1 VKREIVFSEA
11 DDLAVVFENGRA
23 VEFVMRQGDQLVGD
37 IILGRVESVVPA
49 IEAAFVNI
57 GHDKNGFIHLAD
69 LPQMQGPKR
78 KSKTPSVKPGEKL
91 VVQIAKAPTGT
102 KGARLTGRLSI
113 PGRFLVF
120 VPHDN
125 RVCLSRMITDGK
137 ERDRLRAIAS
147 ELKDP
152 GHGLIVRTEAA
163 GASEAELR
171 RDIQE
176 LLERWTDILHQ
187 AQMSQPPALLY
198 RDQDLLTR
206 VLRDRLTADTERV
219 VFDNEAA
226 FQRAKAILSGW
237 MPEMVRNLQVYR
249 GRTPLLHQYRIP
261 QEFENA
267 LKPTVRLP
275 SGGSIVIEA
284 TEALTVIDVN
294 SGKLTSSK
302 SLNETVLRTNLEA
315 SVEIARQIRLR
326 DIGGI
331 VIVDFI
337 SMDYAADRQKVIAHF
352 NEALAPDKSRPQI
365 TAAFSEHGLLELSR
379 RRQGQSILEQLTHR
393 CPECQGLGRVRN
405 EVTPFEIR
413 MPKVEL
419 KPETAEEQPEVLVE
433 ELVEEP
439 ILEQLGTEEP
449 VSAEEAEE
457 RRGRRRRRRR
467 RRGRGPGEEGAELGL
482 AVGEE
487 ETTTTEE
494 SYEEEGLMIEP
505 FELEEA
511 PEAPAAREAAP
522 RERFGREGRRERRE
536 RPAREGRPFREERPA
551 REEAPVR
558 AELPEVEEFAV
569 LEEFEELPV
578 APAARESR
586 EEREERDERRRHR
599 RRERPVREGRAP
611 REEAP
616 SRAYEPRVEVPAPAP
631 VAPVAVAPVVTPAP
645 AEVAETA
652 TTVRRREGRS
662 RVPQRPRTRLV
673 EVAPGLLV
681 AADEAP
687 EVTAETAPQELVPTV
702 ETIEA
707 KAAEALSAQ
716 AEAEVAQPEA
726 VEAVAEA
733 PEAAVEPEAEP
744 KPRATR
750 RRAPARTRTTAAKKA
765 EAAAPVAEPEVA
777 EPAPAEPEAVE
788 AAPEAEEAPARPARR
803 RSTRTSTRTRKTT
816 VTE

>member
-1 VKREIVFSEA
+1 MKREIVFSEA

-69 LPQMQGPKR
+69 LPQMQGSKR
-78 KSKTPSVKPGEKL
+78 KAKTPSVKPGEKI

-137 ERDRLRAIAS
+137 ERDRLRAIAG

-163 GASEAELR
+163 GASEAELK
-171 RDIQE
+171 RDIHE

-187 AQMSQPPALLY
+187 AQMSQPPALLH

-206 VLRDRLTADTERV
+206 VLRDRMTADTERV
-219 VFDNEAA
+219 VFDSESSYL
-226 FQRAKAILSGW
+226 RAKSILQGW
-237 MPEMVRNLQVYR
+237 MPAMVKNLQVYR
-249 GRTPLLHQYRIP
+249 GRTPLIQNYRIP
-261 QEFENA
+261 MEFENA
-267 LKPTVRLP
+267 LKPSVRLP

-315 SVEIARQIRLR
+315 ATEIARQIRLR

-331 VIVDFI
+331 IIVDFI
-337 SMDYAADRQKVIAHF
+337 SMDYAADRQKVIALF

-365 TAAFSEHGLLELSR
+365 TSAFSEHGLLELSR

-413 MPKVEL
+413 LPKLEV
-419 KPETAEEQPEVLVE
+419 KAETLEEQAEILVE

-439 ILEQLGTEEP
+439 VIESLGLEEP
-449 VSAEEAEE
+449 ALPSAASAEAEE
-457 RRGRRRRRRR
+457 RSGRRRRRRR
-467 RRGRGPGEEGAELGL
+467 RGGRRPEETEQVSYREEAEEDTSTTTSEGF
-482 AVGEE
+482 EE
-487 ETTTTEE
+487 ET
-494 SYEEEGLMIEP
+494 LMIEP
-505 FELEEA
+505 FELEEGLE
-511 PEAPAAREAAP
+511 EAPVREVPVREP
-522 RERFGREGRRERRE
+522 RGRERRE
-536 RPAREGRPFREERPA
+536 RPGRGERPAREERPFREERPA
-551 REEAPVR
+551 REEH
-558 AELPEVEEFAV
+558 ELRPEF
-569 LEEFEELPV
+569 
-578 APAARESR
+578 
-586 EEREERDERRRHR
+586 EEREERLEREERPEREDRQRHR
-599 RRERPVREGRAP
+599 RRERPRT

-616 SRAYEPRVEVPAPAP
+616 YRSVERPAASLETPTPQPTPAAAP
-631 VAPVAVAPVVTPAP
+631 VAAPVAEAAP
-645 AEVAETA
+645 ATA
-652 TTVRRREGRS
+652 VRRREGHT
-662 RVPQRPRTRLV
+662 RVPQRPRARLI

-681 AADEAP
+681 AAG
-687 EVTAETAPQELVPTV
+687 EVEGEEP
-702 ETIEA
+702 
-707 KAAEALSAQ
+707 
-716 AEAEVAQPEA
+716 VAQEPMAPEA
-726 VEAVAEA
+726 VAQEPVVQEPEVQVPTEAEA
-733 PEAAVEPEAEP
+733 PVAAEPEEALAAEPVAEP
-744 KPRATR
+744 KPRAAARRRTPSRTR
-750 RRAPARTRTTAAKKA
+750 AKAAVAEPEAPAAEPVAEPVATAPVAVEPEPGEPEAAEEAPAEEAPKRRAPARRRPTRSRKA
-765 EAAAPVAEPEVA
+765 
-777 EPAPAEPEAVE
+777 
-788 AAPEAEEAPARPARR
+788 
-803 RSTRTSTRTRKTT
+803 T

>member
-1 VKREIVFSEA
+1 MKREIVFSEA

-78 KSKTPSVKPGEKL
+78 KNKTPSVKPGEKL

-137 ERDRLRAIAS
+137 ERDRLRAIAT

-163 GASEAELR
+163 GASEAELK

-219 VFDNEAA
+219 VFDSDSAY
-226 FQRAKAILSGW
+226 QRAKSILQGW

-249 GRTPLLHQYRIP
+249 GRTPLIQQYRIP
-261 QEFENA
+261 QEFEAA

-315 SVEIARQIRLR
+315 AVEIARQIRLR

-331 VIVDFI
+331 IIVDFI
-337 SMDYAADRQKVIAHF
+337 SMDYAADRQKVIAQF

-365 TAAFSEHGLLELSR
+365 TSAFSEHGLLELSR
-379 RRQGQSILEQLTHR
+379 RRQGQSLLEQLTHR

-405 EVTPFEIR
+405 DVLPFEIR
-413 MPKVEL
+413 LP
-419 KPETAEEQPEVLVE
+419 KPELPPTTPEEQVEILVE

-439 ILEQLGTEEP
+439 VIERLGIEEPAPVAAATEEG
-449 VSAEEAEE
+449 EE

-467 RRGRGPGEEGAELGL
+467 RRGRGGAAAAEALETPVSFVEEPMS
-482 AVGEE
+482 EE
-487 ETTTTEE
+487 PVEE
-494 SYEEEGLMIEP
+494 DTLMLES

-511 PEAPAAREAAP
+511 PEVAPVREAA
-522 RERFGREGRRERRE
+522 
-536 RPAREGRPFREERPA
+536 
-551 REEAPVR
+551 AP
-558 AELPEVEEFAV
+558 VEEFAI
-569 LEEFEELPV
+569 LEELEELPAEPV
-578 APAARESR
+578 APAASR
-586 EEREERDERRRHR
+586 EERRRHR
-599 RRERPVREGRAP
+599 RRERPAR
-611 REEAP
+611 
-616 SRAYEPRVEVPAPAP
+616 EPRPIETRPQPVAAPAETPTTAATPAPAAPEVVTAPAP
-631 VAPVAVAPVVTPAP
+631 VAEPAAMVA
-645 AEVAETA
+645 
-652 TTVRRREGRS
+652 TVRRREGRT
-662 RVPQRPRTRLV
+662 RVPQRPRARLV
-673 EVAPGLLV
+673 EVAPGLLI
-681 AADEAP
+681 AAEAAE
-687 EVTAETAPQELVPTV
+687 EVAETAIQPTTLPVEVEAPV
-702 ETIEA
+702 ETS
-707 KAAEALSAQ
+707 AAEEVPVTEAPDVQ
-716 AEAEVAQPEA
+716 ASEATASEA
-726 VEAVAEA
+726 AEAEA
-733 PEAAVEPEAEP
+733 PEAEVKPAEP
-744 KPRATR
+744 KRRTTTR
-750 RRAPARTRTTAAKKA
+750 RRTASRTRTATKAAA
-765 EAAAPVAEPEVA
+765 VEEAPVAEA
-777 EPAPAEPEAVE
+777 EPAPEAEAM
-788 AAPEAEEAPARPARR
+788 AAEEAPARPARR
-803 RSTRTSTRTRKTT
+803 RSTRTPSRTRKVT

>member
-1 VKREIVFSEA
+1 MKREIVFSEA

-69 LPQMQGPKR
+69 LPQVQGPKR
-78 KSKTPSVKPGEKL
+78 KAKTPTVKPGEKL

-163 GASEAELR
+163 GATEAELK

-219 VFDNEAA
+219 VFDSEASY
-226 FQRAKAILSGW
+226 QRAKSILQGW

-249 GRTPLLHQYRIP
+249 GRTPLLQQYRIP
-261 QEFENA
+261 MEFENA

-315 SVEIARQIRLR
+315 AVEIARQIRLR

-365 TAAFSEHGLLELSR
+365 TSAFSEHGLLELSR

-393 CPECQGLGRVRN
+393 CPECSGLGRVRN

-413 MPKVEL
+413 LPLPEL
-419 KPETAEEQPEVLVE
+419 KPETVEEQPEILVE

-439 ILEQLGTEEP
+439 IIENVGLEEP
-449 VSAEEAEE
+449 VTTTEEAEE

-467 RRGRGPGEEGAELGL
+467 RGRGPREEAPETGL
-482 AVGEE
+482 IVEE
-487 ETTTTEE
+487 ATTTEE
-494 SYEEEGLMIEP
+494 EFEEEGLMIEP

-511 PEAPAAREAAP
+511 PEVPAAREAAP

-536 RPAREGRPFREERPA
+536 RPAREARPFREERP
-551 REEAPVR
+551 VR
-558 AELPEVEEFAV
+558 
-569 LEEFEELPV
+569 EELPV
-578 APAARESR
+578 RELPEPEEFAMLEELEELPTPEPVAREAREGR
-586 EEREERDERRRHR
+586 EERQRHR
-599 RRERPVREGRAP
+599 RRERPAREARPA
-611 REEAP
+611 REERAFEPAP
-616 SRAYEPRVEVPAPAP
+616 APRVEAPAP
-631 VAPVAVAPVVTPAP
+631 VAPVAPAPVPAAP
-645 AEVAETA
+645 AEVAEAA
-652 TTVRRREGRS
+652 TTVRRREGRT

-681 AADEAP
+681 AAEEA
-687 EVTAETAPQELVPTV
+687 AEIPAAAPAAVEPAAEERAPQELAPQELTPAVT
-702 ETIEA
+702 
-707 KAAEALSAQ
+707 
-716 AEAEVAQPEA
+716 AEAET
-726 VEAVAEA
+726 VEA
-733 PEAAVEPEAEP
+733 
-744 KPRATR
+744 
-750 RRAPARTRTTAAKKA
+750 
-765 EAAAPVAEPEVA
+765 EV
-777 EPAPAEPEAVE
+777 
-788 AAPEAEEAPARPARR
+788 AAPEAEEAPAEPKRRAPARRRTSTRTPATKAAPKTAKAAEPAEAPQPEPVEAAPAAEEAPATPARR
-803 RSTRTSTRTRKTT
+803 RSTRTSTRTRKTP

>member
-1 VKREIVFSEA
+1 MKREIVFSEA

-69 LPQMQGPKR
+69 LPQAQGPKR
-78 KSKTPSVKPGEKL
+78 KAKTPTVKPGEKL

-137 ERDRLRAIAS
+137 ERDRLRAIAT

-163 GASEAELR
+163 GASEAELK

-219 VFDNEAA
+219 VFDSESAY
-226 FQRAKAILSGW
+226 QRAKAILQGW

-249 GRTPLLHQYRIP
+249 GRTPLIQQYRIP
-261 QEFENA
+261 NEFENA

-302 SLNETVLRTNLEA
+302 SLNETVLRTNMEA
-315 SVEIARQIRLR
+315 ALEIARQIRLR

-331 VIVDFI
+331 IIVDFI

-365 TAAFSEHGLLELSR
+365 TSAFSEHGLLELSR

-413 MPKVEL
+413 LPKPEL
-419 KPETAEEQPEVLVE
+419 KEETAEEQPEILVE

-439 ILEQLGTEEP
+439 VIENLGLEEPTTTTEEG
-449 VSAEEAEE
+449 EE
-457 RRGRRRRRRR
+457 RPRRRRRRR
-467 RRGRGPGEEGAELGL
+467 RRGRGAEGAPETGFGL
-482 AVGEE
+482 EE
-487 ETTTTEE
+487 EAPATEE
-494 SYEEEGLMIEP
+494 AFEEEELTLEP

-511 PEAPAAREAAP
+511 PEAAPVREAAP
-522 RERFGREGRRERRE
+522 RERYGRERRERRE
-536 RPAREGRPFREERPA
+536 RPVREERPIREERPA
-551 REEAPVR
+551 AVE
-558 AELPEVEEFAV
+558 EEFAV
-569 LEEFEELPV
+569 LEELEELPSLPAPE
-578 APAARESR
+578 APAAEA
-586 EEREERDERRRHR
+586 EERRRHR
-599 RRERPVREGRAP
+599 RRERPRL

-616 SRAYEPRVEVPAPAP
+616 SRAVEQAPAP
-631 VAPVAVAPVVTPAP
+631 QVEAPAPVAVAPAPEVP
-645 AEVAETA
+645 AEPVAEPVA
-652 TTVRRREGRS
+652 EAAMPTVRRREGRT
-662 RVPQRPRTRLV
+662 RVPQRPRARLV

-681 AADEAP
+681 AAAEGEEQAP
-687 EVTAETAPQELVPTV
+687 VAPVEVTPEPEIIASAEVEAAVTAPIAP
-702 ETIEA
+702 
-707 KAAEALSAQ
+707 
-716 AEAEVAQPEA
+716 
-726 VEAVAEA
+726 EA
-733 PEAAVEPEAEP
+733 PEAEPVAEEAAEPVAEEAPEAEP
-744 KPRATR
+744 VAEEPKRRTTTTR
-750 RRAPARTRTTAAKKA
+750 RRTTTRTRTTAAKAVA
-765 EAAAPVAEPEVA
+765 EAPETV
-777 EPAPAEPEAVE
+777 EAPAEEPAAPEAPEAE
-788 AAPEAEEAPARPARR
+788 AAPEAEEAPAKPARR
-803 RSTRTSTRTRKTT
+803 RTTRTSTRTRKTT

>member
-1 VKREIVFSEA
+1 MKREIIFSEA

-69 LPQMQGPKR
+69 LPQGQGTKR
-78 KSKTPSVKPGEKL
+78 KAKPPTVKPGEKL

-163 GASEAELR
+163 GASEAELK

-219 VFDNEAA
+219 VFDSEVAY
-226 FQRAKAILSGW
+226 QRAKSILQGW

-249 GRTPLLHQYRIP
+249 GRTPLLQQYRIP
-261 QEFENA
+261 LEFENA
-267 LKPTVRLP
+267 LKPAVRLP

-315 SVEIARQIRLR
+315 AVEIARQIRLR

-337 SMDYAADRQKVIAHF
+337 SMDYAADRQKVIAHL
-352 NEALAPDKSRPQI
+352 NEALIPDKSRPQI
-365 TAAFSEHGLLELSR
+365 TSAFSEHGLLELSR

-405 EVTPFEIR
+405 EITPFEIR
-413 MPKVEL
+413 MPLPEAKVE
-419 KPETAEEQPEVLVE
+419 PIDEQAEILVE

-439 ILEQLGTEEP
+439 VIQNLGLEEPTTTEEG
-449 VSAEEAEE
+449 EE

-467 RRGRGPGEEGAELGL
+467 GRRPAEEGQEIALV
-482 AVGEE
+482 AEE
-487 ETTTTEE
+487 ELTIPSEP
-494 SYEEEGLMIEP
+494 YEEEGLMIEP

-511 PEAPAAREAAP
+511 PEALPIREAAP
-522 RERFGREGRRERRE
+522 RERFERTGRRERRE
-536 RPAREGRPFREERPA
+536 RPMREARPPREERPA
-551 REEAPVR
+551 PEAL
-558 AELPEVEEFAV
+558 ELFEAI
-569 LEEFEELPV
+569 EELPP
-578 APAARESR
+578 APMP
-586 EEREERDERRRHR
+586 EREDQEAERRRHR
-599 RRERPVREGRAP
+599 RRERPRT
-611 REEAP
+611 REEGP
-616 SRAYEPRVEVPAPAP
+616 SRAIETPSLETRAVEPRALAPEAP
-631 VAPVAVAPVVTPAP
+631 VAAPPAAP
-645 AEVAETA
+645 TEVAEA
-652 TTVRRREGRS
+652 LTTVRRREGRT
-662 RVPQRPRTRLV
+662 RVAQRPRTRLV
-673 EVAPGLLV
+673 EVAPGLLIPAESPEPSAEPLAPEP
-681 AADEAP
+681 AALEPALPEAATPEVTPAAEAP
-687 EVTAETAPQELVPTV
+687 EPAAVLETEAV
-702 ETIEA
+702 E
-707 KAAEALSAQ
+707 
-716 AEAEVAQPEA
+716 EAEVA
-726 VEAVAEA
+726 
-733 PEAAVEPEAEP
+733 EAAKPAAPKRRATTRRTSTRTRSTTAKATAPAEP
-744 KPRATR
+744 
-750 RRAPARTRTTAAKKA
+750 AP
-765 EAAAPVAEPEVA
+765 PEVA
-777 EPAPAEPEAVE
+777 EPLEPEPAEPEATEPE
-788 AAPEAEEAPARPARR
+788 AAPAKPARR
-803 RSTRTSTRTRKTT
+803 RSTRTATRSRKTTT